1 MSDGLRITLQDA
13 SASPNV
19 PGAGLLEQW
28 LRAALGS
35 QRSGEITL
43 RVVGEVESA
52 DLNWRYRGQA
62 GPTNVLAF
70 PADAMLPAAAQE
82 HTPLGDLAVCAPLV
96 EAEAAEQGK
105 SLQAHWAHVVIHGAL
120 HLVGYDHE
128 SEADAAVMEAR
139 ERVLLAEFGVADPY
153 QCD

>member
-13 SASPNV
+13 SANPNV
-19 PGAGLLEQW
+19 PSASLLKQW
-28 LRAALGS
+28 LRVALGTDP
-35 QRSGEITL
+35 SGEITL
-43 RVVGEVESA
+43 RVVGEAESA
-52 DLNWRYRGQA
+52 DLNRRYRGRA

-70 PADAMLPAAAQE
+70 PAEAMLPAAAQE
-82 HTPLGDLAVCAPLV
+82 HAPLGDLAVCAALV

-128 SEADAAVMEAR
+128 SEAEAAVMEAR
-139 ERVLLAEFGVADPY
+139 ERVLLAQFGVADPY
-153 QCD
+153 RCD